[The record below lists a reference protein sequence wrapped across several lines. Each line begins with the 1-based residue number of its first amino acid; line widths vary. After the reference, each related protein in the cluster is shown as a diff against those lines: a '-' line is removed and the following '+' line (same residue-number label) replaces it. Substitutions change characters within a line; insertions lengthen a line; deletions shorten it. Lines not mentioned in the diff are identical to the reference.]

1 MSINF
6 HDCLTLQEA
15 WEKINE
21 QMVLDAAGIIERNG
35 ASYGTQMI
43 SYNNI
48 IIASKAWV
56 DPEFD
61 MGKVFGYTNKKWS
74 ALVKNYVDFNYLDI
88 IRKEVATRTSKK
100 SRSYNFSFHF
110 SNKHGS
116 GKDCLIALIFSAK
129 LNDERPTVTF
139 MTRVSEVTCRLIFD
153 FVLVQR
159 CIEYVYGH
167 NNVEVVFSCPTMFQ
181 TAERFSMYHNHRNVK
196 KMLKKVEKHFK
207 YQDRVES
214 VLNKMLTTHPD
225 EIKYKVNKR
234 SAKNLQKD
242 EQGNNLSGVKSMK
255 IKDLVFNMD
264 THNYPEDCIT
274 EKQRKEYRK
283 TL

>member
-1 MSINF
+1 MINLTDSIS
-6 HDCLTLQEA
+6 LQEL
-15 WEKINE
+15 WERINE
-21 QMVLDAAGIIERNG
+21 GMVVDAKKIIDTNG

-48 IIASKAWV
+48 GIANKAWV

-88 IRKEVATRTSKK
+88 LRKEIGSRTKKK
-100 SRSYNFSFHF
+100 SRSYNYQFQF

-116 GKDCLIALIFSAK
+116 GKDCLVALIFSAK
-129 LNDERPTVTF
+129 LNEERPTVTF

-167 NNVEVVFSCPTMFQ
+167 NNVEVIFIAPTMFQ
-181 TAERFSMYHNHRNVK
+181 TAERFSMYHNHRNINK
-196 KMLKKVEKHFK
+196 LLKKIEHPYK
-207 YQDRVES
+207 YQDRVKT
-214 VLNKMLTTHPD
+214 VLDKMLTTHPD
-225 EIKYKVNKR
+225 LIKYKVNKR

-242 EQGNNLSGVKSMK
+242 ANGNNLSGVKSMK
-255 IKDLVFNMD
+255 IKELIFNID
-264 THNYPEDCIT
+264 TYEYPEDCIT
-274 EKQRKEYRK
+274 DKQRKDHK
-283 TL
+283 KSL